1 MKTPRIYI
9 DTSVIGGC
17 FDVEFAL
24 WSNGLMHDFRRGL
37 FHPVLSEV
45 VAVEIHPAPESV
57 RVQYAELLNL
67 GAEFLAVS
75 DEVLD
80 LAAVYEERG
89 ILAPRFRNDMLHI
102 ALATVADVDIVVSWN
117 FRHVVRFDKIRL
129 FNAVNLELGYKLI
142 QIYSPREVTSYGTDG
157 DQSG

>member
-9 DTSVIGGC
+9 DTSVVGGC
-17 FDVEFAL
+17 FDAEFAL
-24 WSNGLMHDFRRGL
+24 WSNGLMRDFRRGL

-45 VAVEIHPAPESV
+45 VAVEIHLAPEPV
-57 RVQYAELLNL
+57 RVQYAELRNL
-67 GAEFLAVS
+67 GAEFLAVN
-75 DEVLD
+75 DEALD
-80 LAAVYEERG
+80 LAAVYEARG

-117 FRHVVRFDKIRL
+117 FRHIVRFEKIRL
-129 FNAVNLELGYKLI
+129 FNAINLELGYKPI
-142 QIYSPREVTSYGTDG
+142 QIYSPREVASYDTDP